1 MLLFDSVPQFGGWI
15 GSGNVSSIFLYNGT
29 SGNHNVKLYIPMQ
42 QSGDVTITIKVKD
55 IETDSETTLTVTN
68 SSTTTSETVMLT
80 NGHKYR
86 IEVSKTASVWI
97 NLSKVEFINQ

>member
-1 MLLFDSVPQFGGWI
+1 
-15 GSGNVSSIFLYNGT
+15 
-29 SGNHNVKLYIPMQ
+29 MQ